1 MKPIIRAL
9 VILLIMVL
17 CIRCE
22 NESLPQVHTGKL
34 FVFSEAAY
42 CYGWIF
48 SNGAT
53 EVDKF
58 GFVWSKSDEPEIQNS
73 KIAAGNG
80 TNYFGTTIR
89 VLSANTTYSL
99 KAFADYKGGILY
111 GEEKQ
116 IATTRI
122 GNFTDSR
129 DGRTYKWIEIGKQI
143 WMAENL
149 AYLPYISPFTN
160 DSGIFVYNYKGTS
173 VEAAKLQHEFIKY
186 GCLYSWDISLEAC
199 PEGWHLPDLG
209 EWQELETYIGMT
221 SQQISQGS
229 EAIHAYLLQST
240 DWSNHSNNATS
251 FSALPAGYHQPSSY
265 DYYFDGLGNK
275 TYYWAST
282 IIDDMPYILS
292 LDYRRVFEMVASK
305 DNGNSVR
312 CIKDPPKK

>member
-1 MKPIIRAL
+1 MKPIIRVL
-9 VILLIMVL
+9 IILLIMVL
-17 CIRCE
+17 CSCCE
-22 NESLPQVHTGKL
+22 KEQLPQVHTGKL
-34 FVFSEAAY
+34 LVFSETAY
-42 CYGWIF
+42 CYGWVF

-58 GFVWSKSDEPEIQNS
+58 GFIWSKSDEPEIQNS
-73 KIAAGNG
+73 KVATGNG

-89 VLSANTTYSL
+89 VLSPNTTYTL
-99 KAFADYKGGILY
+99 KAFADYKGGTLC

-116 IATTRI
+116 ITTTQI

-129 DGRTYKWIEIGKQI
+129 DGRTYKWVEIGNLI

-173 VEAAKLQHEFIKY
+173 VDAAKQQDEFTKY
-186 GCLYSWDISLEAC
+186 GCLYSWEIASKAC

-209 EWQELETYIGMT
+209 EWQELETSIGMT
-221 SQQISQGS
+221 LHQMSQVS
-229 EAIHAYLLQST
+229 EAFHACLLQST

-251 FSALPAGYHQPSSY
+251 FAALPAGYHQPSTY

-282 IIDDMPYILS
+282 INDDMPYILS
-292 LDYRRVFEMVASK
+292 LDYGGVREMVASK
-305 DNGNSVR
+305 DNGNSIR
-312 CIKDPPKK
+312 CVKNY